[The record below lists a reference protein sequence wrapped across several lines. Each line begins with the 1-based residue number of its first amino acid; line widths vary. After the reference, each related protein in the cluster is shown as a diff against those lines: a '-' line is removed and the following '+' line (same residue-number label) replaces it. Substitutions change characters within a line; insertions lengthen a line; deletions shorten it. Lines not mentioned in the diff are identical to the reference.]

1 MIKIQDFYHKKDMT
15 SLKFGEISCN
25 FEKSASEM
33 SKDLGKLG

>member
-1 MIKIQDFYHKKDMT
+1 MIKKDMT

-33 SKDLGKLG
+33 SKKGLF